1 MRVLYAS
8 ASAGLRTV
16 GLELLLGLRASSSA
30 TFVSCTTT
38 SWRAVASASGPAC
51 SAIAFALFACAI
63 ASAWRI
69 SDWLRA
75 AAFSAS
81 ASCSRSV
88 ASRSASAC
96 AMRASLATRAASGA
110 PRFAM

>member
-1 MRVLYAS
+1 
-8 ASAGLRTV
+8 
-16 GLELLLGLRASSSA
+16 LELGHPGLLDDDLLARRRVGERARLLRGRLRPVRLRDRLRLARCGTA
-30 TFVSCTTT
+30 
-38 SWRAVASASGPAC
+38 
-51 SAIAFALFACAI
+51 ALACAI

-69 SDWLRA
+69 SAGLRA
-75 AAFSAS
+75 AALSAS

-110 PRFAM
+110 PMFAM